1 MSRSGGATTRTWW
14 FVVLAVLVVADVAL
28 IAAAVASTRPGEQR
42 EAGPIPT
49 FSAGP
54 TPDEEPTST
63 PTPTPT
69 TEPTSSQPSGFLS
82 AVSATEAWRAT
93 PGSCTDVAARVERS
107 TDGGATWSAV
117 DVSFD
122 LRTVVALEA
131 GPERVSLVAGVGAE
145 CDRQFWSSFTG
156 GEFWKEYPD
165 DAASLGFSDVDGSI
179 VSLRS
184 GAVPSPCASPM
195 RVVSSEAGDAVA
207 CAGLVTF
214 RDAAG
219 AWIPLDMP
227 GVIDVT
233 LSDDRYLIA
242 RSGSEDCPGL
252 AVQSVSIPVTSRS
265 FASPVGCVSQIDP
278 AGAVSVSS
286 SGQVV
291 WADAGSQTLVSTDGG
306 ATW

>member
-49 FSAGP
+49 FSSGP
-54 TPDEEPTST
+54 PPEEQQTSSPTASPTTSPTST
-63 PTPTPT
+63 
-69 TEPTSSQPSGFLS
+69 EPSGFLS
-82 AVSATEAWRAT
+82 VVSATEAWRAT

-107 TDGGATWSAV
+107 IDGGATWSAV
-117 DVSFD
+117 ELSFD
-122 LRTVVALEA
+122 VRTVVALEA
-131 GPERVSLVAGVGAE
+131 GSQRVSVLGGVGTA
-145 CDRQFWSSFTG
+145 CDRQFWASFTG
-156 GEFWKEYPD
+156 GEFWKEYP
-165 DAASLGFSDVDGSI
+165 AEAGSLGFTDVDGST
-179 VSLRS
+179 VTLRS
-184 GAVPSPCASPM
+184 GTVSSPCASPI
-195 RVVSSEAGDAVA
+195 RVVSSDGGDAVA
-207 CAGLVTF
+207 CEGLVTF

-219 AWIPLDMP
+219 TWTPLDMP

-233 LSDDRYLIA
+233 VSDDRYLIA
-242 RSGSEDCPGL
+242 RSGADDCAGL

-265 FASPVGCVSQIDP
+265 FASPLGCIPDIDP
-278 AGAVSVSS
+278 AGDVSLSS